1 MRSHFRGEEP
11 KQCARQKLLFERF
24 VNAVLPELVRDPDF
38 AFPGQ
43 TDHPFFWLAPA
54 ERLQM
59 LRSGNAADFLAQ
71 EAAPRFTTRHEAAR
85 AFFEAVFSPD
95 RPDPLPH
102 LNQKFDRFWMGVSPE
117 RWRLYSTWSYSMVRN
132 TSALINQDGAGEQ
145 GPETMLCRAMIRY
158 VERALGLTIEELE
171 TDGRRDGGGCGGDD
185 SGFGWDAAP
194 IGCRLAGAAPD
205 YPGAPRPADQVM
217 SLYTAN
223 LYFPT
228 PYGPVK
234 HFERLPDIVDSFFAS
249 DFLAEYVRLSSEHA
263 VHQQASLRAKYTPGV
278 RRALE
283 DSWGQMSTGHRRAF
297 IATALSR
304 LYVRPDPV
312 QLHNLPSFRAWC
324 EGWNATPKLHEH
336 CIRNPTPKP
345 FLSILVIH

>member
-1 MRSHFRGEEP
+1 MPTVQLPVRPRFRGRREP
-11 KQCARQKLLFERF
+11 KNLLHLIRLSHLRHGAMLQALPRVPPTSWDSRTHGWVGPIKNQAQCGSCWDFSGTGVCEVAYNKAGVGGGPTVF
-24 VNAVLPELVRDPDF
+24 VLSEEYSLDC
-38 AFPGQ
+38 GQ
-43 TDHPFFWLAPA
+43 
-54 ERLQM
+54 
-59 LRSGNAADFLAQ
+59 N
-71 EAAPRFTTRHEAAR
+71 
-85 AFFEAVFSPD
+85 
-95 RPDPLPH
+95 
-102 LNQKFDRFWMGVSPE
+102 
-117 RWRLYSTWSYSMVRN
+117 
-132 TSALINQDGAGEQ
+132 
-145 GPETMLCRAMIRY
+145 
-158 VERALGLTIEELE
+158 
-171 TDGRRDGGGCGGDD
+171 GGCGGDD

-324 EGWNATPKLHEH
+324 EGWNVTPKLHEH

-345 FLSILVIH
+345 FLSILAIH